1 MLCWIGL
8 GLVVLFVGWVLLQMK
23 TSRPD
28 GEYLPSVHPYRTM
41 MQYVMT
47 TRAESIVYYDIEVPA
62 DNLLDYIQDVRKR
75 FHADVTHCLV
85 AAAAVGLQENPEM
98 NRFPIGRRLYQRHG
112 NWVTFSMKR
121 KKKNKKAKLATV
133 KKEIPPDMTF
143 EQLCS
148 YLSEEIKVQR
158 SGKETYHDKEYNL
171 LTSLPRP
178 ILQFGVNLLKW
189 MDYNNI
195 LPGSFIKGD
204 ALYTS
209 IFMANLGSINM
220 ASAYHHLYEWGNCPL
235 FIMAGKIEERP
246 YVEDGKLKTRKV
258 IPMRL
263 TYDERID
270 DGLTASHGIES
281 VRRVLEDPHTYLGC
295 LKEDGSDH
303 YKLGRP
309 DELVPLAPTHEEP
322 EEEEAEEVPTV
333 ETSFDE
339 ITKDFKEAKA
349 ESDEKDSSK
358 PSTGKED
365 DSKSGTTPSGE
376 SAKKEST
383 QDNATPATTESK
395 ETPSD
400 NKDKK
405 D

>member
-8 GLVVLFVGWVLLQMK
+8 GLGILFLGWVLLQMK

-47 TRAESIVYYDIEVPA
+47 TRAESIVFYDLEIPA
-62 DNLLDYIQDVRKR
+62 DNLLEYIEEARNR
-75 FHADVTHCLV
+75 FHVDVTHCLV
-85 AAAAVGLQENPEM
+85 AATAVGLQQTPEM

-112 NWVTFSMKR
+112 NWITFSMKR
-121 KKKNKKAKLATV
+121 KKKKKKAKLATV
-133 KKEIPPDMTF
+133 KKQIPSEMTF

-148 YLSEEIKVQR
+148 FLGEEIKVQR

-178 ILQFGVNLLKW
+178 ILQFGVNLLRW

-195 LPGSFIKGD
+195 LPGSFIEGD

-209 IFMANLGSINM
+209 AFLANLGSINM

-235 FIMAGKIEERP
+235 FIMCGKIEERP
-246 YVEDGKLKTRKV
+246 YVENGELKTRRI

-270 DGLTASHGIES
+270 DGLTANDGIENM
-281 VRRVLEDPHTYLGC
+281 RKVLEDPQRYLGC
-295 LKEDGSDH
+295 LKEDGSDNI
-303 YKLGRP
+303 KLGRP
-309 DELVPLAPTHEEP
+309 DEIVPLAERAQETVEPTPEVK
-322 EEEEAEEVPTV
+322 EEEKAEATPSAEVISEPQTSEEKSSLTTEDKAEEKTESQEAEEA
-333 ETSFDE
+333 
-339 ITKDFKEAKA
+339 KEAEA
-349 ESDEKDSSK
+349 SEKSETTQEDN
-358 PSTGKED
+358 PST
-365 DSKSGTTPSGE
+365 T
-376 SAKKEST
+376 
-383 QDNATPATTESK
+383 
-395 ETPSD
+395 
-400 NKDKK
+400 DKK
-405 D
+405 DD